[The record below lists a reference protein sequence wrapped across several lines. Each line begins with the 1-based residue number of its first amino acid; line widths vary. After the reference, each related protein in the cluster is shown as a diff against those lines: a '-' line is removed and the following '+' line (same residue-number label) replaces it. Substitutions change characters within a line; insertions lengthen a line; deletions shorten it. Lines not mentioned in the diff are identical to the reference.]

1 MTSIVE
7 CMYGSQTFSTTS
19 AKISTFALLPGDRK
33 RTFPSRVMTEVGRRM
48 HAASIDGHKLHG
60 YWYTAR
66 YEHVEGMLLMIQM
79 MSTVLRARRNNAAM
93 LISLRES
100 AESLLVQARISPH
113 REAVFDTISAFV
125 GRGDIISPAEAIEL
139 GYVLDTGYINTFFD
153 MEEIEEVFDVSVL
166 AAGTSDRPEVI
177 EVSTVGGKKIKVL
190 SAPKPK
196 RKVVVR
202 RKSR

>member
-7 CMYGSQTFSTTS
+7 CAYGGQTFSGTS
-19 AKISTFALLPGDRK
+19 AKISTFALLPGERK
-33 RTFPSRVMTEVGRRM
+33 RTFPSKVMTEAGRSM
-48 HAASIDGHKLHG
+48 HAASTDGHKLHG
-60 YWYTAR
+60 YWHTAR
-66 YEHVEGMLLMIQM
+66 YESVEGMLLMIQVM
-79 MSTVLRARRNNAAM
+79 NTVMGARRNNAAM

-113 REAVFDTISAFV
+113 RDAVFSTISAFV
-125 GRGDIISPAEAIEL
+125 GRGDILSPAEATEL

-166 AAGTSDRPEVI
+166 AAGTADRPEVI
-177 EVSTVGGKKIKVL
+177 EVATGGGEKIKVL
-190 SAPKPK
+190 ASPKPK

>member
-1 MTSIVE
+1 MTGLVE
-7 CMYGSQTFSTTS
+7 CTYGGQTFSSTS

-33 RTFPSRVMTEVGRRM
+33 RTFPSRVMTENRRDM

-66 YEHVEGMLLMIQM
+66 YEHVEGMLLMIQVM
-79 MSTVLRARRNNAAM
+79 NTVLGARRNNASM

-100 AESLLVQARISPH
+100 AESLLVQAHISPH
-113 REAVFDTISAFV
+113 RDAVFNTISAFV
-125 GRGDIISPAEAIEL
+125 GRGDILSPAEAIEL

-166 AAGTSDRPEVI
+166 AAGTADRPEVI
-177 EVSTVGGKKIKVL
+177 EVATGSGEKVKVL
-190 SAPKPK
+190 SSPKPK

-202 RKSR
+202 RKSK